1 MANYTEKPKKKKT
14 ASRDIALDKLDFY
27 DAPAQKS
34 VKKQDKIKGRPK
46 NIFIRF
52 CESAFPQK
60 GDSSTEKI
68 RKIVLLAAI
77 VVFAVTIAILLFQL
91 INIDNGDRITS
102 STQDLAGVHMG
113 TIDMDDYDDP
123 TVVTPIPGATT
134 SPSGD
139 GSTSTPVEEET
150 EEINVTPVV
159 NQPLSVN
166 FDALKAENPDT
177 VAWIKITGTYLN
189 EVVVKGK
196 DNDEYLYTGF
206 DRSESISGTI
216 FTHYKNKMD
225 GTDQNIILFG
235 HNMLNGSRF
244 ASVKY
249 YLPNDASREPVAF
262 YKVHP
267 TIMLA
272 TPNGGS
278 ETYKIFAGVL
288 ANTQSQYGEVFKYY
302 NKTKFK
308 DQNDFNNY
316 ILEIMDRSWFY
327 TDVDL
332 RYGDQL
338 LTLSTCLWPLGE
350 EVETRWVVFARK
362 VRPGESEY
370 VDTSLATRNHN
381 AKLFDYYYSMIGGQW
396 YGRTW
401 DTSKLIGYKKEEEQ
415 DIVIS

>member
-14 ASRDIALDKLDFY
+14 TSRDIALDKLDFY
-27 DAPAQKS
+27 NAPTTKS
-34 VKKQDKIKGRPK
+34 PQKQDKIKGRPK
-46 NIFIRF
+46 NVFARF

-91 INIDNGDRITS
+91 ISIDDGDRITS
-102 STQDLAGVHMG
+102 STQSLAGVHMG
-113 TIDMDDYDDP
+113 TLDMDDFDDP
-123 TVVTPIPGATT
+123 TVVTPIPGTT
-134 SPSGD
+134 TGTSGSEGD
-139 GSTSTPVEEET
+139 SVPVEEET

-159 NQPLSVN
+159 NKPLNVN

-177 VAWIKITGTYLN
+177 VAWIKITSTYLN
-189 EVVVKGK
+189 EVVVKGE
-196 DNDEYLYTGF
+196 DNDEYLHTGF
-206 DRSESISGTI
+206 DGSESVSGTI
-216 FTHYKNKMD
+216 FAHHKNKMD

-235 HNMLNGSRF
+235 HNMLNGDRF

-249 YLPNDASREPVAF
+249 YLPNDASREPIAF

-267 TIMLA
+267 TVMLA

-288 ANTQSQYGEVFKYY
+288 ANTQSQYGEVFKYT

-308 DQNDFNNY
+308 SQDDFYNF
-316 ILEIMDRSWFY
+316 ILEVMDRSWFY

-338 LTLSTCLWPLGE
+338 LTLSTCIWPLGE
-350 EVETRWVVFARK
+350 EIETRWVVFARK

-370 VDTSLATRNHN
+370 VDTSVATRNYN
-381 AKLFDYYYSMIGGQW
+381 AKLFDYYYNMIGGQW
-396 YGRTW
+396 YGRNW
-401 DTSKLIGYKKEEEQ
+401 DTSKLIGYKKEDD
-415 DIVIS
+415 DIVLS